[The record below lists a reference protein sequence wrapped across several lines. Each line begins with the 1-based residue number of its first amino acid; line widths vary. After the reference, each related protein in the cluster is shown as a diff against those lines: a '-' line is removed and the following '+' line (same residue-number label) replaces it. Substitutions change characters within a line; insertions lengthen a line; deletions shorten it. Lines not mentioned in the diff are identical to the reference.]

1 MKFSC
6 YCHQDDESM
15 YTIVF
20 SFAEYQN
27 IIYVE
32 MIHLSYALGNLE
44 EETCKFFLNKDE
56 LQLIT
61 KLYEFYQLSLH
72 LTKNNKNLVYN
83 DSVYNTWGIR
93 CRKHRVGKCFTDEYY
108 DNYGFSEHP
117 SVIFD
122 KILKKK
128 KSSLFKYNQYSIKYY
143 KEIYDKDKAFQ
154 SYNYLDLYY
163 NYEMNK
169 IEKELGLLEEEV
181 HKEIMQSNVNIIR
194 EVLPE
199 DIVDNIK
206 FILGV

>member
-27 IIYVE
+27 IIFVE

-44 EETCKFFLNKDE
+44 EETCKFFVEKEE
-56 LQLIT
+56 LQFIP
-61 KLYEFYQLSLH
+61 KLHEFYQLSLL
-72 LTKNNKNLVYN
+72 LTKNNTKLVYN
-83 DSVYNTWGIR
+83 DSVYNTWGIT
-93 CRKHRVGKCFTDEYY
+93 CRKHRVCKCFTDEYY

-117 SVIFD
+117 SVIFE
-122 KILKKK
+122 KISKKK
-128 KSSLFKYNQYSIKYY
+128 KCLLKYNRYSIQYY
-143 KEIYDKDKAFQ
+143 KEIYDKDMVFNNH
-154 SYNYLDLYY
+154 NYLDMYY
-163 NYEMNK
+163 DYEMNK
-169 IEKELGLLEEEV
+169 IEKELGLLERDV
-181 HKEIMQSNVNIIR
+181 HNEIMRSNVNIIR

-199 DIVDNIK
+199 DIVGNIK